1 MTQITGRLFSVVL
14 LAMTSLAAGADELRW
29 HAFDPAMSDQDYER
43 TYRDNQRFLRKSV
56 TTYSEEKLMAIG
68 VPKSGVKLM
77 GAAAGLA
84 AGADARFRLGESNL
98 FAVEFKDAT
107 EKDRAVFFGI
117 KKEW

>member
-1 MTQITGRLFSVVL
+1 MIQIIGRLFSVVL
-14 LAMTSLAAGADELRW
+14 LLMTSLAAGADELRW
-29 HAFDPAMSDQDYER
+29 RAFDPAMSDQDYER
-43 TYRDNQRFLRKSV
+43 TYSENQRFLRKSV
-56 TTYSEEKLMAIG
+56 TAYSEETLMAIG
-68 VPKSGVKLM
+68 VPKSGVKLV

-84 AGADARFRLGESNL
+84 AGADARFQLGEGNL